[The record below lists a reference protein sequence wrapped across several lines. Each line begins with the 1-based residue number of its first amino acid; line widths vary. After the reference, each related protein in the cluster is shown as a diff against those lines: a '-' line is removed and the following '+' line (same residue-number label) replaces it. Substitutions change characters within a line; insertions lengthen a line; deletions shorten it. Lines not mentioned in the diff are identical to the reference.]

1 VRSFKN
7 PLGGGSMSSYLSGEE
22 IIVLPGETVTHEI
35 HQPAG
40 HTLSGTVVDPD
51 GKPRSNCMISVSHAN
66 VPTGRVEAVMSDA
79 KGRFTIPHLQPGTYS
94 LRAEQ
99 YEFAAGA
106 GLGRDAAYGAA
117 TAKVAGDTSVTIK
130 LQPRTQSRGVAPG
143 AGGDGS
149 LVGSVPP
156 DFTGKL
162 LDSDGSFALSD
173 HFGKVVA
180 IDFWATWCGPCMAV
194 MPQMKELHEKYKNS
208 NDMAFITISLD
219 QDAEALRTGM
229 KEHGIEFPV
238 IYQDHASSQAI
249 ASAFGVSG
257 IPASFVIGRNG
268 RFASD
273 RIHGA
278 QLAAAVE
285 AAAKAPPDPAFADG
299 AKPARLTIK
308 LALDDDKSGLPGA
321 TITLKSIG
329 ADGKVVREET
339 IRTPGQAKQYT
350 WLYPA
355 LTGGGE
361 VDVKVEAEGFEPQER
376 VVLEPEQTA
385 EVAFMFRSPRTIAG
399 SVSADDGA
407 TPAPDMKVTVYRQ
420 DGFQRDATTDSE
432 GKFQIAVLPGMYS
445 LMLAGTDDFAPIGQA
460 REQVDVTVDADPAPI
475 ALAACRTV
483 TVTGTV
489 TDEAG
494 TAVAGAEV
502 RTAASSTSVKT
513 DDSGKFE
520 LRGVPSQGSVQLYAL
535 KQPKYAMLTLEDFDG
550 KEPQQLVLSE
560 QSGRRGTLAAG
571 AKAPPLTLYAL
582 EDGTASE
589 WTSSLEKDTLLVFCA
604 LWHPQARDF
613 LAQAKDW
620 AGEHEAK
627 LTAVSIDWSLDQARR
642 AVQSLDDA
650 MRGDIRF
657 AGPGGL
663 EVAKDWRLSS
673 LNQAYLVSP
682 AGLVRS
688 SPPPG
693 ELP

>member
-1 VRSFKN
+1 
-7 PLGGGSMSSYLSGEE
+7 
-22 IIVLPGETVTHEI
+22 
-35 HQPAG
+35 
-40 HTLSGTVVDPD
+40 
-51 GKPRSNCMISVSHAN
+51 
-66 VPTGRVEAVMSDA
+66 
-79 KGRFTIPHLQPGTYS
+79 
-94 LRAEQ
+94 
-99 YEFAAGA
+99 
-106 GLGRDAAYGAA
+106 
-117 TAKVAGDTSVTIK
+117 
-130 LQPRTQSRGVAPG
+130 
-143 AGGDGS
+143 
-149 LVGSVPP
+149 
-156 DFTGKL
+156 
-162 LDSDGSFALSD
+162 
-173 HFGKVVA
+173 
-180 IDFWATWCGPCMAV
+180 
-194 MPQMKELHEKYKNS
+194 
-208 NDMAFITISLD
+208 
-219 QDAEALRTGM
+219 
-229 KEHGIEFPV
+229 
-238 IYQDHASSQAI
+238 
-249 ASAFGVSG
+249 
-257 IPASFVIGRNG
+257 
-268 RFASD
+268 
-273 RIHGA
+273 
-278 QLAAAVE
+278 
-285 AAAKAPPDPAFADG
+285 
-299 AKPARLTIK
+299 
-308 LALDDDKSGLPGA
+308 
-321 TITLKSIG
+321 
-329 ADGKVVREET
+329 
-339 IRTPGQAKQYT
+339 
-350 WLYPA
+350 
-355 LTGGGE
+355 
-361 VDVKVEAEGFEPQER
+361 
-376 VVLEPEQTA
+376 
-385 EVAFMFRSPRTIAG
+385 
-399 SVSADDGA
+399 
-407 TPAPDMKVTVYRQ
+407 
-420 DGFQRDATTDSE
+420 
-432 GKFQIAVLPGMYS
+432 MYS